1 MNVLVINSGSSSIKF
16 QLINMKTKEVLA
28 KGIVERIGLDGSKL
42 KYLRGDNEKIEDNRE
57 INDHE
62 EGIELIVKY
71 LTSDLLGVI
80 KDIKQIYAVGH
91 RVVHAGEKFKS
102 TVIIDDEVMNALK
115 ECIPLAPLHNPANII
130 GIEATM
136 RKLPG
141 IPMAGVFDTAF
152 HQTMP
157 EKAFIYALPYELYE
171 SDKIRRYGFHGT
183 SHFFVA
189 KKGAKFIGKKME
201 ELKIITC
208 HLGNGSS
215 IAAIEYGKS
224 IDTSMGFTPLEG
236 LVMGTRSG
244 DIDPAIPMYLQRNK
258 KMTYFDVDTLLN
270 KKSGILGIS
279 GISSDL
285 RDIEEA
291 VEKGDKRAKLSLEI
305 FTYRIK
311 KYIGSYIAVM
321 NGVDL
326 IIFTAGI
333 GENGPIEREM
343 ILKDM
348 EFFGIKLDK
357 KRNNKIFKGKKG
369 LISAD
374 DSKIKVMVCPTNEE
388 LEIAEQTLEIIK
400 SNKK

>member
-1 MNVLVINSGSSSIKF
+1 MNILVINSGSSSIKF
-16 QLINMKTKEVLA
+16 QLINMKNRKVLA
-28 KGIVERIGLDGSKL
+28 KGLVERIGLDGSKL
-42 KYLRGDNEKIEDNRE
+42 KYYRGDSEKIEDVIE

-62 EGIELIVKY
+62 GGIDLIVKY

-80 KDIKQIYAVGH
+80 KDIKDIYAVGH

-102 TVIIDDEVMNALK
+102 TVLIDETVMETLK

-141 IPMAGVFDTAF
+141 IPMAGIFDTAF

-157 EKAFIYALPYELYE
+157 ERAYIYPLPYDLYE
-171 SDKIRRYGFHGT
+171 KDKIRRYGFHGT

-189 KKGAKFIGKKME
+189 KNGAKYIGKSMK

-215 IAAIEYGKS
+215 VAAIEHGKS

-236 LVMGTRSG
+236 LMMGTRSG
-244 DIDPAIPMYLQRNK
+244 DVDPAIPLYLQRNK
-258 KMTYFDVDTLLN
+258 KMTFIDVDTLLN
-270 KKSGILGIS
+270 KKSGILGVS
-279 GISSDL
+279 GISSDM

-291 VEKGDKRAKLSLEI
+291 VKKGNKRARLSLEI
-305 FTYRIK
+305 FTYRVK
-311 KYIGSYIAVM
+311 KYIGAYITAM
-321 NGVDL
+321 NGADL

-348 EFFGIKLDK
+348 DFIGIKLDK
-357 KRNNKIFKGKKG
+357 KKNDKIFKGKKG
-369 LISAD
+369 IISAN
-374 DSKIKVMVCPTNEE
+374 DSKIKVIVYPTNEE

-400 SNKK
+400 NSKK